1 MNLLAYLFD
10 LERHGIKL
18 GLDNIRALLRT
29 AGNPHER
36 YPAVHIAGTNGKGS
50 VAAILDAILRAAD
63 CVTGRFTS
71 PHLIDIAERF
81 SVRGELIEHNDLE
94 SQIAFFRGA
103 AATLGISP
111 TFFEVNTAIA
121 FRWFAE
127 KRIDLA
133 IVEVGM
139 GGRFDST
146 NVVAPLVSAI
156 TTIDL
161 EHTRYLGDT
170 LEKIAFEKA
179 GIIKENV
186 PVVLGSIAP
195 RPLAVIT
202 ACAAD
207 RNAPVC
213 RMGYD
218 FEGRIEGGPFDGK
231 FYYESAELR
240 LGPLSL
246 GLAGT
251 YQADNAA
258 MAVTIALKLRD
269 RFPGIKPET
278 LAAGLQSAR
287 WPCRLERVLDA
298 PPVIVDVAHNPA
310 GAQRLAKELG
320 PCVIVLAVSADKDIA
335 RMLDALDPIARHLIL
350 TRFEGN
356 RSLSLDNLCAA
367 AGAREF
373 RRADSL
379 DEAIDAGMSLA
390 TKETPLLIT
399 GSIFTAGE
407 ARRILRDK
415 YGADPLRF

>member
-1 MNLLAYLFD
+1 VNLLDYLFD

-18 GLDNIRALLRT
+18 GLDNIHALLLK
-29 AGNPHER
+29 AGNPHEQ
-36 YPAVHIAGTNGKGS
+36 YPAVHITGTNGKGS
-50 VAAILDAILRAAD
+50 VAAMLDAILRAAG
-63 CVTGRFTS
+63 CVSGRFTS

-81 SVRGELIEHNDLE
+81 AVRGELIKLKDLE
-94 SQIAFFRGA
+94 NQIAFFQNA
-103 AATLGISP
+103 AAALQISP

-127 KRIDLA
+127 KHIDIA

-146 NVVAPLVSAI
+146 NVITPLVSAI

-161 EHTRYLGDT
+161 EHTRHLGDT

-179 GIIKENV
+179 GIIKPNV
-186 PVVLGSIAP
+186 PVVLGKIAP
-195 RPLAVIT
+195 EPLSVIT
-202 ACAAD
+202 ACATD
-207 RNAPVC
+207 RNAPIY
-213 RMGYD
+213 RLGRD
-218 FEGRIEGGPFDGK
+218 FEGRSEGGPFDGK
-231 FYYESAELR
+231 FYYESPALR
-240 LGPLSL
+240 LGPLSI

-258 MAVTIALKLRD
+258 MAVTIALRLRD
-269 RFPGIKPET
+269 RFPGINHET

-287 WPCRLERVLDA
+287 WPCRLERVLDT

-310 GAQRLAKELG
+310 GAHRLAKELG
-320 PCVIVLAVSADKDIA
+320 PCVLVLAVSSDKDVA
-335 RMLDALDPIARHLIL
+335 RMLEALAPIARHLIL

-356 RSLSLDNLCAA
+356 RSLSVDNLCAA
-367 AGAREF
+367 AGSREF
-373 RRADSL
+373 QRADSL
-379 DEAIDAGMSLA
+379 NEAIDAGMSLA

-407 ARRILRDK
+407 ARRILHDK